1 MDRYRW
7 PSIRMSPTHA
17 TVFHTNKQF
26 SHPSFLFFLTT
37 LISVIFHIPIFLIIW
52 LSKPLRHQ
60 HVPFFLVP
68 FCVTAAT
75 LFCALL
81 ANYLVRRARQLES
94 DRIFR
99 MLSDVSDRQN
109 EENRLARAWIGSG
122 GGAWARFVDFVVGVV
137 ELLAGLVGLIVVT
150 VSTCKS
156 CSELS

>member
-1 MDRYRW
+1 MVGTWIGIGGLLFVR
-7 PSIRMSPTHA
+7 SFPTFCNP
-17 TVFHTNKQF
+17 TDEQF

-37 LISVIFHIPIFLIIW
+37 LISVIFHIPMILIIW

-68 FCVTAAT
+68 FGVTAAT
-75 LFCALL
+75 LFFALL

-99 MLSDVSDRQN
+99 MLSDVSDRRD

-122 GGAWARFVDFVVGVV
+122 GGAWARLVDFVVGFL
-137 ELLAGLVGLIVVT
+137 ELVAGLVGLIVIT
-150 VSTCKS
+150 VSH
-156 CSELS
+156 LFAF